1 MLLYRSQMP
10 INFLMDY
17 LQCSDHVAYFDFNCD
32 HVFVVHARVVYVRY
46 SDGCFSHYF
55 NRVYYVDVALFGDYE
70 ANEVVKCHYF

>member
-1 MLLYRSQMP
+1 MLLDRSQMP

-46 SDGCFSHYF
+46 SDGCFCLFF
-55 NRVYYVDVALFGDYE
+55 NRVYYVALFADYA
-70 ANEVVKCHYF
+70 ANVVVMCQYF